1 MCVVDE
7 LAHTNVPGSRH
18 EKRYQDVL
26 ELLDAGI
33 HVMTAVNIQ
42 HLETLNDAVARVTG
56 VRVRETVPDTFLDR
70 ADEVIN
76 VDVTVEELRNRLR
89 EGKIYRPEKVEQA
102 LTNFFRKGN
111 LSTLRELALRAVA
124 DEVGEKAASYRAR
137 EGLEPAL
144 IPERVMVCMSSN
156 ALAPRVIRTGA
167 RIAGRL
173 GSTWYAVYVETPRE
187 RPGRISRADSEAL
200 QQNIRLAESLGATV
214 VRVKADRPADG
225 LDRVRPARGRHARH
239 LRPERAVPLGAPLAR
254 IDDRPVPER
263 GPGRRRA
270 GRAAGRPPG
279 RRPDVVTVAPSRCE
293 RPRRPGAARRLPAVI
308 RFGRIRS
315 SVPFRDIIGHRRPLG
330 LLSRSIARGIASAE
344 PDLLGAGGGRQAA
357 GRAGDRAGAQ
367 LSLAGRLRPATVWRR
382 TAAAACAA
390 CSRIA
395 RGVHPDVRTIVPG
408 DERRRSRSSRCGRRS
423 TRRCTGRSRDGGA
436 SS

>member
-1 MCVVDE
+1 VSMVEHLRPDADALLARLKDEDRARLRIYIGAAPGVGKTYEMLSEARALRARGLDVVVGYVETYGRIDTEAQLKDLEVIPRRKIEYRGVTMEDMDVDAILSRKPQVCIVDE

-18 EKRYQDVL
+18 VKRYEDVIEIL
-26 ELLDAGI
+26 AAGI

-42 HLETLNDAVARVTG
+42 HLETLNDAVARATG

-102 LTNFFRKGN
+102 LSNFFRKGN

-156 ALAPRVIRTGA
+156 TAAPRVIRTGA

-173 GSTWYAVYVETPRE
+173 GSKWYAVYVETPRE
-187 RPGRISRADSEAL
+187 RPGWINPDDADAL

-214 VRVKADRPADG
+214 VRVKAEQPSDG
-225 LDRVRPARGRHARH
+225 LVAFAQREGVTHVIFGQSARSRWELLWRGSTLDRFLG
-239 LRPERAVPLGAPLAR
+239 AVPDAAVQVVPLN
-254 IDDRPVPER
+254 
-263 GPGRRRA
+263 
-270 GRAAGRPPG
+270 
-279 RRPDVVTVAPSRCE
+279 
-293 RPRRPGAARRLPAVI
+293 
-308 RFGRIRS
+308 
-315 SVPFRDIIGHRRPLG
+315 
-330 LLSRSIARGIASAE
+330 
-344 PDLLGAGGGRQAA
+344 
-357 GRAGDRAGAQ
+357 
-367 LSLAGRLRPATVWRR
+367 
-382 TAAAACAA
+382 
-390 CSRIA
+390 
-395 RGVHPDVRTIVPG
+395 
-408 DERRRSRSSRCGRRS
+408 
-423 TRRCTGRSRDGGA
+423 DG
-436 SS
+436 